1 MSDQG
6 PTVFKERYE
15 LHRKLARGGMSDVYL
30 ARDQVLDRPVAVKV
44 LFPEYAK
51 DPTFVERFRREA
63 QAAAKLNHP
72 NVVAVYD
79 WGEEL
84 GTYFIAM
91 EYVEG
96 RSLSEIIRAEGPLP
110 PRRVAEIT
118 ADVASA
124 LGFAHRN
131 GVVHRDVKPG
141 NVIVETSGQVKVA
154 DFGIAQA
161 LAGNEQAQ
169 LTRAGAVMGTATYF
183 SPEQAQGKQVDQ
195 RSDLYSLGCVMYE
208 MLATRPPF
216 QGESPVAIAY
226 KHVQEQPPRLSALG
240 VQVPAPLDA
249 IVMKSLAKEASGRYQ
264 SAEELRAD
272 LRRFLEGQPVT
283 AAIAGAAIAASGL
296 AAAGAAPDATI
307 AMPATTAIAATGA
320 VRTPP
325 PADDYYAPR
334 RRGSGVFVGLL
345 VLLLIG
351 LGVALFYIGSNL
363 SSKSSKKQVVVPT
376 VVHLP
381 VDVATSQ
388 LQNAGF
394 KVNRQDV
401 PNDKE
406 PPGQVYD
413 QDPKGQSTADDGSTV
428 TITVSQP
435 VGDADVPPVTGLPQN
450 TAETQLKAAGFA
462 VVINQEAD
470 EKIEKGLVISQ
481 SPNAGTKAPKG
492 SNVTIIVSTGK
503 NSIEIPDVA
512 GESVDRAIADL
523 LKAGFKSTSQKNEFS
538 PDVPKGKVIKTEP
551 GAGSK
556 ADPESTTVL
565 IVISNGP
572 ETTTTTAPP
581 ATTTTTKPP
590 ATTTTKPPAT
600 STTVAPTTTSTPPTT
615 VAP

>member
-1 MSDQG
+1 MPDQG
-6 PTVFKERYE
+6 PTVFKDRYE

-51 DPTFVERFRREA
+51 DPSFVERFRREA

-195 RSDLYSLGCVMYE
+195 RSDLYSLGCVMFE

-226 KHVQEQPPRLSALG
+226 KHVQEQPPRLAAFG

-249 IVMKSLAKEASGRYQ
+249 IVMKSLAKEPADRYQ
-264 SAEELRAD
+264 SAEDLRAD

-283 AAIAGAAIAASGL
+283 AALAGAAIAASGM
-296 AAAGAAPDATI
+296 AAAGAGNPTI
-307 AMPATTAIAATGA
+307 AMPTQAVAATGA
-320 VRTPP
+320 VRTIPP
-325 PADDYYAPR
+325 PDDYYAPR
-334 RRGSGVFVGLL
+334 RRGSGVFIGLL

-381 VDVATSQ
+381 VEVATSQ

-406 PPGQVYD
+406 PPGQVFD
-413 QDPKGQSTADDGSTV
+413 QDPKGQATADEGATV
-428 TITVSQP
+428 TIMVSQP
-435 VGDADVPPVTGLPQN
+435 VGDVDVPPVTGLPQN
-450 TAETQLKAAGFA
+450 TAETQLKAAGFN
-462 VVINQEAD
+462 VVVNQEAD
-470 EKIEKGLVISQ
+470 EKVEKGFVISQ
-481 SPNAGTKAPKG
+481 NPDAGTKVAKG
-492 SNVTIIVSTGK
+492 STVTIIVSTGK
-503 NSIEIPDVA
+503 RSVEVPDVS
-512 GESVDRAIADL
+512 GQSVDRAIADL
-523 LKAGFKSTSQKNEFS
+523 LKAGFKSTSQRTDFNN
-538 PDVPKGKVIKTEP
+538 DVPKGKVVGTEP
-551 GAGSK
+551 KAGSK

-565 IVISNGP
+565 IIVSGGP
-572 ETTTTTAPP
+572 ETTTTTPP
-581 ATTTTTKPP
+581 PTTTTTKPP
-590 ATTTTKPPAT
+590 PTTTTTKPPTTTTTTPAT
-600 STTVAPTTTSTPPTT
+600 TTIVVPTTI
-615 VAP
+615 AL

>member
-1 MSDQG
+1 MPDQG
-6 PTVFKERYE
+6 PTVFKDRYE

-51 DPTFVERFRREA
+51 DPSFVERFRREA

-195 RSDLYSLGCVMYE
+195 RSDLYSLGCVMFE

-226 KHVQEQPPRLSALG
+226 KHVQEQPPRLANFG

-249 IVMKSLAKEASGRYQ
+249 IVMKSLAKQPADRYQ
-264 SAEELRAD
+264 SAEDLRAD
-272 LRRFLEGQPVT
+272 LRRFLDGQPVT
-283 AAIAGAAIAASGL
+283 AAMAGAALAASGL
-296 AAAGAAPDATI
+296 AAAGTMANPTV
-307 AMPATTAIAATGA
+307 AMPATTAVAATGA
-320 VRTPP
+320 VRTIPP
-325 PADDYYAPR
+325 PDDYYAPR
-334 RRGSGVFVGLL
+334 RRGSGVFIGLL

-363 SSKSSKKQVVVPT
+363 SSKSSKKQVLVPT
-376 VVHLP
+376 VLHMQ
-381 VDVATSQ
+381 VDQATAA
-388 LQNAGF
+388 LTNAGF
-394 KVNRQDV
+394 KVDRRDA

-413 QDPKGQSTADDGSTV
+413 QDPKGQTSADEGSTV
-428 TITVSQP
+428 VINVSQP
-435 VGDADVPPVTGLPQN
+435 VGDVDVPPVTGLPQS
-450 TAETQLKAAGFA
+450 TAETQLKAAGFE
-462 VVINQEAD
+462 VVVNQEAD
-470 EKIEKGLVISQ
+470 EKVEKGFVISQ
-481 SPNAGTKAPKG
+481 NPDAGTKAAKG
-492 SNVTIIVSTGK
+492 SKVTIIVSTGK
-503 NSIEIPDVA
+503 RSVEIPDVS
-512 GESVDRAIADL
+512 GETVDRAIADL
-523 LKAGFKSTSQKNEFS
+523 LKAGFKSTSQKTEFS
-538 PDVPKGKVIKTEP
+538 NDVPKGKVIKTEP

-565 IVISNGP
+565 IVISGGP
-572 ETTTTTAPP
+572 ETTTTTAAPTTTTTKPP
-581 ATTTTTKPP
+581 PTTTTTKPP
-590 ATTTTKPPAT
+590 ATTTT
-600 STTVAPTTTSTPPTT
+600 TVAPTTTSSTTP
-615 VAP
+615 